1 MGKTK
6 KKTESQILLDV
17 AVKGLQEIKAEN
29 IVTIDLREIENA
41 VCDFFIICTGTSNTH
56 VNAIAGSVD
65 REVKTTLQDRAW
77 HTEGVGNAEWV
88 LLDYVNV
95 VVHIFQ
101 AEARSFYNIEGLW
114 SDGKFTE
121 IKDA

>member
-1 MGKTK
+1 MSK
-6 KKTESQILLDV
+6 KKNKTESQILLDV
-17 AVKGLQEIKAEN
+17 AVKGLQEVKAEN
-29 IVTIDLREIENA
+29 IVTIDLREIDNA

-56 VNAIAGSVD
+56 VNAIANSVD
-65 REVKTTLQDRAW
+65 REVRSTLQDKPW
-77 HTEGVGNAEWV
+77 HTEGIGNAEWV

-95 VVHIFQ
+95 VIHVFQ

-121 IKDA
+121 IKDV